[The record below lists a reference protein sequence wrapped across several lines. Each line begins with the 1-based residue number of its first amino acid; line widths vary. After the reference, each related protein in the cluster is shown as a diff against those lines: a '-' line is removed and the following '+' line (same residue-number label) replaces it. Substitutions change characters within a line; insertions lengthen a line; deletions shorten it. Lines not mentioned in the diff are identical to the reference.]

1 MEIVPSVSIDNL
13 INQRTAIVFKLEQV
27 FALLRECDTLAGA
40 AHLDLPEISLESGRW
55 MSHRT
60 RLVGSYADSPEQASR
75 DVLRVLDCS
84 AWQYLMHESGLRTFM
99 DATARQNWNKQIESG
114 DVPELN
120 AQNISATFAALFE
133 VRGEM
138 FERGVLACF
147 QGLSWDYKTNQ
158 PFKFGKRIIVDYL
171 MTHGSPNDSATNR
184 LDDLVRVLHVLDR
197 KPEPDHRSGMSAL
210 LWRAYHAR
218 ETAIETEY
226 LHLKWFKKGSG
237 HVTFKRPELVEKM
250 NAILAKHYP
259 NAIAREK

>member
-13 INQRTAIVFKLEQV
+13 INQRTAIVHKLEQV
-27 FALLRECDTLAGA
+27 FTLLRECDTLAGA
-40 AHLDLPEISLESGRW
+40 AHLDFPEISLESGRW

-99 DATARQNWNKQIESG
+99 DATARQNWNKQIETG

-133 VRGEM
+133 ARGEM

-158 PFKFGKRIIVDYL
+158 PFKFGKR
-171 MTHGSPNDSATNR
+171 
-184 LDDLVRVLHVLDR
+184 
-197 KPEPDHRSGMSAL
+197 
-210 LWRAYHAR
+210 
-218 ETAIETEY
+218 
-226 LHLKWFKKGSG
+226 
-237 HVTFKRPELVEKM
+237 
-250 NAILAKHYP
+250 
-259 NAIAREK
+259 